1 MMLSEPDAGL
11 SITVQL
17 STGFTLGLLVSNFT
31 DRYSDEVE
39 QFSSHTEDNLLW
51 LLTIRME
58 QHLLLHKAVSLK
70 HDQNKDV
77 INVSVKD

>member
-1 MMLSEPDAGL
+1 MMRSESNASL
-11 SITVQL
+11 TITVQ
-17 STGFTLGLLVSNFT
+17 SPTGFKLGSLVSNFT

-39 QFSSHTEDNLLW
+39 QFSSHTEDKLLW

-77 INVSVKD
+77 INASVKD